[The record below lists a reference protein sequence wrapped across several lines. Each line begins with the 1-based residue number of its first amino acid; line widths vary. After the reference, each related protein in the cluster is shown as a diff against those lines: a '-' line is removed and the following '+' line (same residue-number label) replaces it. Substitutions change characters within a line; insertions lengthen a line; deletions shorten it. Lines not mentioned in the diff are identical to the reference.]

1 MARAPFADW
10 RVDHQLWVEIF
21 VVLNF
26 GGLVF
31 DIYLAHSENAFRR
44 SSEYLPLYF
53 SAFAAL
59 ALLVAVTLRAR
70 IPAVWRDVGYC
81 IGWLA
86 VLIGLTGVLLHL
98 DSQFFHART
107 LRSLTYAAPF
117 AAPLAYTGLGL
128 LLLVNRMIKAGDIEW
143 AQWVLLLAL
152 GGFAG
157 NFVFSLT
164 DHAMNGF
171 FNRME
176 WVPVVSSGFAVS
188 FLLVPF
194 LMPVTGRFLML
205 CAAVLGLQALVG
217 LIGFA
222 LHWRAVVR
230 QPGPT
235 FFEQLLTGAPPMAPL
250 LFPNLVILGLIGLW
264 VLAAPERQRRQGE
277 APPPV

>member
-1 MARAPFADW
+1 MARAPLAEW
-10 RVDHQLWVEIF
+10 RADHQLWIEIF

-44 SSEYLPLYF
+44 STEYLPLYF
-53 SAFAAL
+53 SIIAAL
-59 ALLVAVTLRAR
+59 TLPVGLTLRSR
-70 IPAVWRDVGYC
+70 LPPVWRDVGYL

-86 VLIGLTGVLLHL
+86 VLIGLAGVILHL
-98 DSQFFHART
+98 DSQFFHVRT

-128 LLLVNRMIKAGDIEW
+128 LLIVNRMIKVDDIEW
-143 AQWVLLLAL
+143 AQWVLLLTL

-176 WVPVVSSGFAVS
+176 WIPVASSAFAVS

-194 LMPVTGRFLML
+194 LMRVTDRFLML
-205 CAAVLGLQALVG
+205 CAAVLGVQALVG
-217 LIGFA
+217 GIGFV
-222 LHWRAVVR
+222 LHLRAVLR
-230 QPGPT
+230 QSGLT
-235 FFEQLLTGAPPMAPL
+235 VFDRLLSGAPPLAPL
-250 LFPNLVILGLIGLW
+250 LFPNLVVLGLIGLW
-264 VLAAPERQRRQGE
+264 VLAQRLRSG
-277 APPPV
+277 ATTDL